1 MKIKKI
7 SLLVSCLF
15 ASQIAFS
22 EDADVIPAQLNV
34 EKKSEIDSK
43 NLTKIEID
51 QVIVKDRLPVSV
63 KYQLPNTVETNK
75 AEHIME
81 TVNILDTEDALK
93 YMPSLFLRKRNYGDT
108 QPVLATRTWGT
119 NGSARSLVY
128 ADDVLL
134 TALIGNDNNYGS
146 PRWGMVAPEEIER
159 VDVLYGPYS
168 AQYSGNSMGAVVNI
182 TTRMPEKFEGSVTQ
196 TIANQSFSQYGL
208 NKDLFTSKTS
218 AIFGDKIN
226 DFSFWASVDH
236 QDSHSQPLAWITGKT
251 DGLQPANTVGGY
263 SAVNKLGQAANV
275 YIAGGLQHSEMDN
288 LKAKIACDI
297 TPSLKATYTFG
308 YWSNDAQQRAQ
319 TFLTST
325 TSGQPTFGGLSVGS
339 YFNNIDQQHTMHSLT
354 LKSDTQETFDWE
366 LVTSFYNYDHDHK
379 LSPLASSGTNQ
390 SFIASKTYLGA
401 NQVMDGTGWNSYD
414 FKGIWR
420 PDGKPGNHEV
430 SFGLHRNDEELSNL
444 TYNNSSAWD
453 VDARETLSS
462 AAKGKTSTDAI
473 WVQEAWKFMPDFKAT
488 LGGRLEHWT
497 ADSGYNFSATFNSSG
512 IYDINDITVTS
523 PKTTSINQP
532 SKSSVDFS
540 PKASLSWDASNDW
553 RITGSVGQATRY
565 PTVIELYQLVNTGSV
580 LTNPN
585 PNLKPED
592 VFSGELAFE
601 KIIPDGKARIS
612 LFNENVHNALISQ
625 TNNVSGSAVSYVN
638 NVDKLRNRGIELAY
652 QQDHF
657 MVSPLEIQASLT
669 YVDSRILKD
678 SAWKPASTNP
688 TPLVTD
694 ITDKHAP
701 YVPMWRATVLATW
714 RSSENLSTSLGLRYS
729 GKQYSTLDNIDNGT
743 NVMAG
748 FDSFFVADIKS
759 QYKFDKHWTGSVGV
773 DNLFNEKYTLY
784 HPFPQR
790 TAVAT
795 LKYNF

>member
-1 MKIKKI
+1 MKYKKL
-7 SLLVSCLF
+7 SLLIASLF
-15 ASQIAFS
+15 ITGYAYS
-22 EDADVIPAQLNV
+22 EEVEVKPTDLNLPDKPLVETKGSTNIKLDDVV
-34 EKKSEIDSK
+34 
-43 NLTKIEID
+43 
-51 QVIVKDRLPVSV
+51 VKERPPVSV
-63 KYQLPNTVETNK
+63 KYQLPNTVEVNK

-93 YMPSLFLRKRNYGDT
+93 YMPSLFVRKRNYGDT
-108 QPVLATRTWGT
+108 QPVLATRTWGL
-119 NGSARSLVY
+119 NSSARSLVY

-159 VDVLYGPYS
+159 IDVLYGPYS

-196 TIANQSFSQYGL
+196 TIANQSFSLYGV
-208 NKDLFTSKTS
+208 NKDLLTSKTS

-236 QDSHSQPLAWITGKT
+236 EDSHSQPLGWITAT
-251 DGLQPANTVGGY
+251 SQPSNTLGGY
-263 SAVNKLGQAANV
+263 SAVNKLGQVANV
-275 YIAGGLQHSEMDN
+275 YIAGGLQHSDMDN
-288 LKAKIACDI
+288 LKAKIAYDI
-297 TPSLKATYTFG
+297 TPTLKATYTFG
-308 YWSNDAQQRAQ
+308 YWSNDAQQRTQ

-325 TSGQPTFGGLSVGS
+325 TSGQSTFGGLSVGS
-339 YFNNIDQQHTMHSLT
+339 YFNNVDQQHTMHSVT

-366 LVTSFYNYDHDHK
+366 LVTSFYNYDHDRK
-379 LSPLASSGTNQ
+379 QSPLASSTTDQ

-401 NQVMDGTGWNSYD
+401 NQVMDGTGWSSYD

-420 PDGKPGNHEV
+420 PDGKSGNHEV

-444 TYNNSSAWD
+444 TYNNTSAWD
-453 VDARETLSS
+453 VDAQGNLSS

-473 WVQEAWKFMPDFKAT
+473 WIQDAWKFMPNLKAT
-488 LGGRLEHWT
+488 VGGRFEHWT
-497 ADSGYNFSATFNSSG
+497 ADSGYNFSGVFNTNGTYNTTNTSS
-512 IYDINDITVTS
+512 
-523 PKTTSINQP
+523 PATTSVNQP
-532 SKSSVDFS
+532 SLSSTDFS
-540 PKASLSWDASNDW
+540 PKTSLSWDASNDW
-553 RITGSVGQATRY
+553 RVTGSVGQATRY
-565 PTVIELYQLVNTGSV
+565 PTVIELYQLVTVGTA

-601 KIIPDGKARIS
+601 KIIPDGKARVS

-625 TNNVSGSAVSYVN
+625 TNDVIVNNLHTAVSYVN
-638 NVDKLRNRGIELAY
+638 NVDKVRNRGIELAY

-678 SAWKPASTNP
+678 SNWKPASTNP
-688 TPLVTD
+688 APLVND

-743 NVMAG
+743 NVMGG

>member
-1 MKIKKI
+1 MKYKKLSLLIASFFITGYAYSEEVEIKSTDLNVPKKSAVETKGSTKIK
-7 SLLVSCLF
+7 L
-15 ASQIAFS
+15 
-22 EDADVIPAQLNV
+22 DDVV
-34 EKKSEIDSK
+34 
-43 NLTKIEID
+43 
-51 QVIVKDRLPVSV
+51 VKERLPISV

-81 TVNILDTEDALK
+81 TINILDTEDALK
-93 YMPSLFLRKRNYGDT
+93 YMPSLFVRKRNYGDT
-108 QPVLATRTWGT
+108 QPVLATRTWGL
-119 NGSARSLVY
+119 GSSARSLVY

-159 VDVLYGPYS
+159 IDVLYGPYS

-196 TIANQSFSQYGL
+196 TIANQSFSQYGT
-208 NKDLFTSKTS
+208 NKDLLTSKTS

-236 QDSHSQPLAWITGKT
+236 QDGHSQPLGWVTNAS
-251 DGLQPANTVGGY
+251 QPSGTSGGY
-263 SAVNKLGQAANV
+263 SAVSKLGQAANV

-288 LKAKIACDI
+288 LKAKIAYDI

-319 TFLTST
+319 TFLTS
-325 TSGQPTFGGLSVGS
+325 SGQPTYGGLAVGS
-339 YFNNIDQQHTMHSLT
+339 YFNNIDQQHTMHNVT
-354 LKSDTQETFDWE
+354 LKTDTQETFDWE
-366 LVTSFYNYDHDHK
+366 LVASFYNYDHDRK
-379 LSPLASSGTNQ
+379 QSPLKTSTTNLDFVVSSGN
-390 SFIASKTYLGA
+390 LGT
-401 NQVMDGTGWNSYD
+401 NQVMDGTGWSSYD

-420 PDGKPGNHEV
+420 PDGKPGSHEV
-430 SFGLHRNDEELSNL
+430 SFGIHRNDEELSNL
-444 TYNNSSAWD
+444 TYNNASAWD
-453 VDARETLSS
+453 VDARGTLST
-462 AAKGKTSTDAI
+462 AAKGKASTDAV
-473 WVQEAWKFMPDFKAT
+473 WVQDAWKFMPNLKAT
-488 LGGRLEHWT
+488 VGGRFESWS
-497 ADSGYNFSATFNSSG
+497 AYDGYNLSSAVTANQIKRSSE
-512 IYDINDITVTS
+512 
-523 PKTTSINQP
+523 
-532 SKSSVDFS
+532 DFS

-553 RITGSVGQATRY
+553 RITGSLGQATRY
-565 PTVIELYQLVNTGSV
+565 PTVIELYQLTTTNSINA
-580 LTNPN
+580 NPN

-601 KIIPDGKARIS
+601 KMIPDGKARIS
-612 LFNENVHNALISQ
+612 FFNENVHNALISQ
-625 TNNVSGSAVSYVN
+625 TNTVGSNAVSYVN
-638 NVDKLRNRGIELAY
+638 NVDKVRNRGVEIAY

-657 MVSPLEIQASLT
+657 VASPFEIQASVT

-678 SAWKPASTNP
+678 SAWAPALTNP

-694 ITDKHAP
+694 VTDKHGP
-701 YVPMWRATVLATW
+701 YVPMWRATLLATW

-729 GKQYSTLDNIDNGT
+729 GKQYSTLDNIDHGT
-743 NVMAG
+743 NVMGG
-748 FDSFFVADIKS
+748 FDSFFVADIKT
-759 QYKFDKHWTGSVGV
+759 QYKFDRHWTGSVGV

>member
-1 MKIKKI
+1 MMNSKQKILVLAI
-7 SLLVSCLF
+7 ASLFSQQGCAGEDIERTTNNKETNGKNSTEVKLDRVLVK
-15 ASQIAFS
+15 
-22 EDADVIPAQLNV
+22 
-34 EKKSEIDSK
+34 EK
-43 NLTKIEID
+43 
-51 QVIVKDRLPVSV
+51 LPLSV

-93 YMPSLFLRKRNYGDT
+93 YIPSLFVRKRNYGDT
-108 QPVLATRTWGT
+108 QPVLATRTWGL
-119 NGSARSLVY
+119 NSSARSLVY

-168 AQYSGNSMGAVVNI
+168 AQYSGNSMGTVVNI
-182 TTRMPEKFEGSVTQ
+182 TTRMPEKFEGSVSR
-196 TIANQSFSQYGL
+196 TIANQSFSQYGT
-208 NKDLFTSKTS
+208 NKDLLTSKTS

-236 QDSHSQPLAWITGKT
+236 QDSNSQPLGWVTNAT
-251 DGLQPANTVGGY
+251 QPSSTSGGY

-288 LKAKIACDI
+288 LKAKIAYDI
-297 TPSLKATYTFG
+297 TPNLKATYTFG

-325 TSGQPTFGGLSVGS
+325 ISHQSTFGGLSVGS
-339 YFNNIDQQHTMHSLT
+339 YYNNIDQQHTMHSVT
-354 LKSDTQETFDWE
+354 LKSDTQEGFDWE
-366 LVTSFYNYDHDHK
+366 LVTSFYNYDHDRK
-379 LSPLASSGTNQ
+379 QSPLASSSTDQ

-401 NQVMDGTGWNSYD
+401 NQVMDGTGWSSYD

-420 PDGKPGNHEV
+420 PDGKSGNHEV

-444 TYNNSSAWD
+444 TYNNASAWN
-453 VDARETLSS
+453 VDARGTLSS

-473 WVQEAWKFMPDFKAT
+473 WVQDAWKFMTNFKAT
-488 LGGRLEHWT
+488 IGGRLEHWT
-497 ADSGYNFSATFNSSG
+497 ADSGYNFSGSFNTDG
-512 IYDINDITVTS
+512 TYNYAAG
-523 PKTTSINQP
+523 KTTSINQP
-532 SKSSVDFS
+532 SKSSEDFS

-553 RITGSVGQATRY
+553 RVTGSVGQATRY

-601 KIIPDGKARIS
+601 KIIPDGKARMS

-625 TNNVSGSAVSYVN
+625 TNTVGNSAVSYVN
-638 NVDKLRNRGIELAY
+638 NVDKVRNRGIELAY

-657 MVSPLEIQASLT
+657 IVSPLEIQASLT

-688 TPLVTD
+688 IPLVTD

-729 GKQYSTLDNIDNGT
+729 GKQFSTLDNIDHGN

>member
-1 MKIKKI
+1 MKYKKLSMI
-7 SLLVSCLF
+7 VACLF
-15 ASQIAFS
+15 ISGYAYSEENEIKSSDASLSNQSAVKTK
-22 EDADVIPAQLNV
+22 DR
-34 EKKSEIDSK
+34 SEIKLDEV
-43 NLTKIEID
+43 L
-51 QVIVKDRLPVSV
+51 VKERLPISV

-93 YMPSLFLRKRNYGDT
+93 YMPSLFVRKRNYGDT
-108 QPVLATRTWGT
+108 QPVLATRTWGL
-119 NGSARSLVY
+119 GSSARSLVY

-146 PRWGMVAPEEIER
+146 PRWGMVAPEEIDR
-159 VDVLYGPYS
+159 IDVLYGPYS

-182 TTRMPEKFEGSVTQ
+182 KTRMPEKFEGSVTQ
-196 TIANQSFSQYGL
+196 TIANQSFSQYGT
-208 NKDLFTSKTS
+208 NKDLLTSKTS

-236 QDSHSQPLAWITGKT
+236 QDSHSQPLGWITSSTG
-251 DGLQPANTVGGY
+251 PSASGGY
-263 SAVNKLGQAANV
+263 SAVNKYGQAANV
-275 YIAGGLQHSEMDN
+275 YMAGGLQHSEMDN
-288 LKAKIACDI
+288 LKAKIAYDI
-297 TPSLKATYTFG
+297 TPTLKATYSFG
-308 YWSNDAQQRAQ
+308 YWSNDAQQREQ
-319 TFLTST
+319 SFLTS
-325 TSGQPTFGGLSVGS
+325 SGPTISSLKSGGLYS
-339 YFNNIDQQHTMHSLT
+339 YYNNIDQQHTMHSVT

-366 LVTSFYNYDHDHK
+366 LVSSFYSYDHDHK
-379 LSPLASSGTNQ
+379 LSPNNFTSVSPITISNGGT
-390 SFIASKTYLGA
+390 

-430 SFGLHRNDEELSNL
+430 SFGLHRNAEELSNL
-444 TYNNSSAWD
+444 TYTNTSAWD
-453 VDARETLSS
+453 VDARNSLTT
-462 AAKGKTSTDAI
+462 AAKGKTSTDAF
-473 WVQEAWKFMPDFKAT
+473 WVQDAWKFMPNLKAT
-488 LGGRLEHWT
+488 VGGRFESWSAH
-497 ADSGYNFSATFNSSG
+497 DGYNLSSG
-512 IYDINDITVTS
+512 ITA
-523 PKTTSINQP
+523 NQI
-532 SKSSVDFS
+532 KRSSEDFS

-565 PTVIELYQLVNTGSV
+565 PTVIELYQLTTTNSINA
-580 LTNPN
+580 NPN

-601 KIIPDGKARIS
+601 KIIPDGKTRIS
-612 LFNENVHNALISQ
+612 FFNENVHNALISQ
-625 TNNVSGSAVSYVN
+625 TNNVSGSPVSYVN

-729 GKQYSTLDNIDNGT
+729 GKQYSTLDNIDHGT
-743 NVMAG
+743 NVMGG
-748 FDSFFVADIKS
+748 FDSFFVADVKS
-759 QYKFDKHWTGSVGV
+759 QYKFDRHWTGSVGV

>member
-1 MKIKKI
+1 MKYKKLSMI
-7 SLLVSCLF
+7 VACLF
-15 ASQIAFS
+15 ISGYAYSEENEIKSSDASLSNQSAVKTK
-22 EDADVIPAQLNV
+22 DR
-34 EKKSEIDSK
+34 SEIKLDEV
-43 NLTKIEID
+43 L
-51 QVIVKDRLPVSV
+51 VKERLPISV

-93 YMPSLFLRKRNYGDT
+93 YMPSLFVRKRNYGDT
-108 QPVLATRTWGT
+108 QPVLATRTWGL
-119 NGSARSLVY
+119 GSSARSLVY

-146 PRWGMVAPEEIER
+146 PRWGMVAPEEIDR
-159 VDVLYGPYS
+159 IDVLYGPYS

-182 TTRMPEKFEGSVTQ
+182 KTRMPEKFEGSVTQ
-196 TIANQSFSQYGL
+196 TIANQSFSQYGT
-208 NKDLFTSKTS
+208 NKDLLTSKTS

-236 QDSHSQPLAWITGKT
+236 QDSHSQPLGWVTNGSKPSGT
-251 DGLQPANTVGGY
+251 SGGY
-263 SAVNKLGQAANV
+263 SAVNKYGQTATANV
-275 YIAGGLQHSEMDN
+275 YLAGGLQHSEMDN
-288 LKAKIACDI
+288 LKAKIAYDI
-297 TPSLKATYTFG
+297 TPTLKATYTFG
-308 YWSNDAQQRAQ
+308 YWSNDAKQRAQ
-319 TFLTST
+319 TFLTT
-325 TSGQPTFGGLSVGS
+325 TLGQPTFGGLSVGS
-339 YFNNIDQQHTMHSLT
+339 YFNNIDQQHTMHSVT

-379 LSPLASSGTNQ
+379 LSPLASSTTDQ
-390 SFIASKTYLGA
+390 SFIASKTYYGA
-401 NQVMDGTGWNSYD
+401 NQVMDGTGWSSYD

-444 TYNNSSAWD
+444 TYNNTSAWD
-453 VDARETLSS
+453 VDARGTLSS

-473 WVQEAWKFMPDFKAT
+473 WVQEAWKFMPNFKAT
-488 LGGRLEHWT
+488 VGGRLEHWN
-497 ADSGYNFSATFNSSG
+497 ADSGYNFSASFNDNG
-512 IYDINDITVTS
+512 TYNKAAG
-523 PKTTSINQP
+523 KTTEKNQP

-565 PTVIELYQLVNTGSV
+565 PTVIELYQLVNTGSD
-580 LTNPN
+580 LKNPN

-612 LFNENVHNALISQ
+612 FFNENVHNALISQ
-625 TNNVSGSAVSYVN
+625 TNNVSGSASAVTYVN
-638 NVDKLRNRGIELAY
+638 NIDKLRNRGIELAY

-678 SAWKPASTNP
+678 SSWKSAQGGPPP
-688 TPLVTD
+688 TGLPIVND
-694 ITDKHAP
+694 ITDKHGP

-729 GKQYSTLDNIDNGT
+729 GKQYSTLDNIDHGT

-748 FDSFFVADIKS
+748 FDSFFVADVKS